1 MAELPR
7 PEGRGERVSVLLCA
21 YTERRWDQQV
31 AAIHSLHNQTRTPDE
46 IILVI
51 DHNEA
56 LYERSK
62 AAFPGVTVIQND
74 QKQGL
79 SGARN
84 AGMQVATG
92 TIFAFMDEDA
102 SAEPG
107 WLAALLAAYADPAVM
122 GVGGAIIPAWETG
135 RPRWFPEE
143 FDWVVGC
150 TYKGMS
156 ESAGPVRNMIGCNMS
171 MRRAVVDATS
181 GVGGFRDG
189 IGRVGTRPVG
199 CEETELCIRARQ
211 RWPAQRFL
219 YDPAA
224 RVHHVVPAARANWK
238 YFRSRC
244 FSEGISKALISRLVG
259 AGDGLSSERS
269 YTLRTLPIGFLRGL
283 RDAFRLDLSGLGRS
297 AAIVI
302 GLFYTGC
309 GFLYGKAAESRKPTV
324 QPITAAPDR
333 ADTAS
338 VTR

>member
-1 MAELPR
+1 MVDR
-7 PEGRGERVSVLLCA
+7 ITVILCA

-31 AAIHSLHNQTRTPDE
+31 AAIESLKNQVRKPDE

-56 LYERSK
+56 LFARSQT
-62 AAFPGVTVIQND
+62 AFPGVTVVQND

-84 AGMQVATG
+84 AGIQVATG
-92 TIFAFMDEDA
+92 TIIAFMDEDA
-102 SAEPG
+102 QAEPQ
-107 WLAALLAAYADPAVM
+107 WLETLLSAYADPAVM
-122 GVGGAIIPAWETG
+122 GVGGAIIPAWEHG
-135 RPRWFPEE
+135 RPRWFPAE

-156 ESAGPVRNMIGCNMS
+156 ETAGPVRNMIGCNMS
-171 MRRAVVDATS
+171 LRRSVID

-211 RWPAQRFL
+211 RWPAQNFL
-219 YDPAA
+219 YEPAA
-224 RVHHVVPAARANWK
+224 RVHHVVPATRANWT

-244 FSEGISKALISRLVG
+244 FAEGISKALISRLVG

-269 YTLRTLPIGFLRGL
+269 YTLKALPAGALGGL
-283 RDAFRLDLSGLGRS
+283 RDALRGDLSGLGHTS
-297 AAIVI
+297 AIVI
-302 GLFYTGC
+302 GLLFTGC
-309 GFLYGKAAESRKPTV
+309 GFIYGKVSESLKPSV
-324 QPITAAPDR
+324 KPLAQTADLS
-333 ADTAS
+333 AS
-338 VTR
+338 A